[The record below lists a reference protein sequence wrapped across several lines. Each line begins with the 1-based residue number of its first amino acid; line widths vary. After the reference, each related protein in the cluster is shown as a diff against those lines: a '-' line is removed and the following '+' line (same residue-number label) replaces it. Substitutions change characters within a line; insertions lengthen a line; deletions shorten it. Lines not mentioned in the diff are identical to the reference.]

1 MITLLLVGSRE
12 DDSIAAPPS
21 IELLRCASPDEALET
36 LSRNRRIDAVLFL
49 DGAAAAETAALLAEE
64 GGSWPPLFQVGNSSL
79 PGTVLPLDPASA
91 LEDLRRHLGE

>member
-12 DDSIAAPPS
+12 RDPIAAPPS
-21 IELLRCASPDEALET
+21 LELLRCSTADEAIET

-49 DGAAAAETAALLAEE
+49 DGGSATETAALLAEE
-64 GGSWPPLFQVGNSSL
+64 GGSWPPLFQVGNSSV
-79 PGTVLPLDPASA
+79 PGTVLPLDPASV

>member
-21 IELLRCASPDEALET
+21 IELLRCESPDEALET

-49 DGAAAAETAALLAEE
+49 DGAAAAETTALLAEE
-64 GGSWPPLFQVGNSSL
+64 GGSWPPLFQVGDSSL
-79 PGTVLPLDPASA
+79 PGRILPLDPASI